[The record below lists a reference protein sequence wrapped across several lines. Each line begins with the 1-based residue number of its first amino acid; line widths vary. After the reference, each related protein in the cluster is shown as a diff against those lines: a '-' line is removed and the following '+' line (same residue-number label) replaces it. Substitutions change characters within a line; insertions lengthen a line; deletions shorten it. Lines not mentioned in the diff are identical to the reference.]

1 MPNLIFLCGIPA
13 SGKSTF
19 AAECQKNGGNSYT
32 IVSTDEIRKSEF
44 GNAASQ
50 YDSDCEEIAKEIGV
64 SPYRVANDFVYA
76 IAVDEIVQALSGNK
90 TVLFDATNI
99 SVKNRKSVLGK
110 VVADVPDTKAFA
122 IVFSTPLDDCLRRNT
137 ERERVVPVGVI
148 KRMYDTFEM
157 PTKEEGFVEVVTI
170 P

>member
-50 YDSDCEEIAKEIGV
+50 YDSDCEQIAKEMGV
-64 SPYRVANDFVYA
+64 SPYKVANDFVYA
-76 IAVDEIVQALSGNK
+76 IAVDEIVQAISGNK

-99 SVKNRKSVLGK
+99 SVKNRKSVLEK
-110 VVADVPDTKAFA
+110 VVADVPNTKVFA
-122 IVFSTPLDDCLRRNT
+122 IVFKTSLEDCLRRNAA
-137 ERERVVPVGVI
+137 REMVVPVGVI
-148 KRMYDTFEM
+148 KRMHDTFEM
-157 PTKEEGFVEVVTI
+157 PTKDEGFVEVVTI